1 MIYEWKVAGT
11 CIIALNIYYLWPFG
25 SFPGILDCWINVPGR
40 YCTGTVGMEVASS
53 ARGFGRGKPTDPAGG
68 PGAPTAAWPQG
79 WLRARSAGPRR
90 RDGHCCCAPRAYGV
104 CCGQDGWRSLCRCCP
119 PFYFWGSVV
128 VSCWRWQFWG
138 REITDRPTGRTQAQ
152 LHTRF
157 PFFVWLRLFFL
168 FFNGWRIRY
177 AQITVV
183 SKLIPKGVDNP
194 LVVNALHLL
203 DFVWLDSFLSWSRA

>member
-138 REITDRPTGRTQAQ
+138 REITDRPDA
-152 LHTRF
+152 HKHSCTRG
-157 PFFVWLRLFFL
+157 FL
-168 FFNGWRIRY
+168 FLFGCVCSFY
-177 AQITVV
+177 F
-183 SKLIPKGVDNP
+183 LMVDVFDMHRSQLFP
-194 LVVNALHLL
+194 
-203 DFVWLDSFLSWSRA
+203 S